1 MSPVEA
7 LQLAPDSHY
16 LREGCLTHE
25 AVIYNQSRSESI
37 TASKRGS
44 HMLEKERHNLIL
56 KLVEERSIV
65 SVGDL
70 LDLLGASEA
79 TIRRDI
85 NALAERGEVKRI
97 RGGAEAVRP
106 RHQPHLVGMPFA
118 MSQDVSV
125 PQKRA
130 IARAAAELIT
140 PGESIIIN
148 GGTTTYALVEF
159 LQDSDLDILTNSFPI
174 AAKLFATSRN
184 RITLPGGTLF
194 REQNI
199 VLSPFENDTIESF
212 WGNKLFVGCYGLN
225 RFGMMEA
232 DPLIVQ
238 AQTKLLKRSEHVIVM
253 ADSSKLRRKSA
264 MIVAGLDRINTIVT
278 DDGARPEEL
287 EDFRSAGIKVI
298 VAKVTPEDEMKK
310 IA

>member
-1 MSPVEA
+1 MAQNSRQQQILDLVRQRGFMSIEA
-7 LQLAPDSHY
+7 LADHF
-16 LREGCLTHE
+16 
-25 AVIYNQSRSESI
+25 
-37 TASKRGS
+37 
-44 HMLEKERHNLIL
+44 
-56 KLVEERSIV
+56 
-65 SVGDL
+65 SVTPQ
-70 LDLLGASEA
+70 

-85 NALAERGEVKRI
+85 NALAEKGEVKRI

-130 IARAAAELIT
+130 IARAAAGLIA

-148 GGTTTYALVEF
+148 GGTTTFALVEF
-159 LQDSDLDILTNSFPI
+159 LENSDLDILTNSFPI

-184 RITLPGGTLF
+184 RITLPGGTIF

-278 DDGARPEEL
+278 DDGARSEEL
-287 EDFRSAGIKVI
+287 EDFQAAGIKVI
-298 VAKVTPEDEMKK
+298 VAKVTEEDEMKK
-310 IA
+310 LA

>member
-1 MSPVEA
+1 VGVHDSR
-7 LQLAPDSHY
+7 APA
-16 LREGCLTHE
+16 G
-25 AVIYNQSRSESI
+25 SI
-37 TASKRGS
+37 MGGS
-44 HMLEKERHNLIL
+44 MLERERHSLIL

-85 NALAERGEVKRI
+85 NTLAERGEVKRI

-118 MSQDVSV
+118 LSQDISV

-140 PGESIIIN
+140 AGESIIIN
-148 GGTTTYALVEF
+148 GGTTTFALVEF
-159 LQDSDLDILTNSFPI
+159 LADHDLDILTNSFPI
-174 AAKLFATSRN
+174 AAKLLATSRN
-184 RITLPGGTLF
+184 RITLPGGTIY

-199 VLSPFENDTIESF
+199 VLSPFSNDTIENF
-212 WGNKLFVGCYGLN
+212 WGNKLFTGCYGLN
-225 RFGMMEA
+225 RFGIMEA

-238 AQTKLLKRSEHVIVM
+238 AQTKLLKRTEDVIVM
-253 ADSSKLRRKSA
+253 ADSSKLRQKSA
-264 MIVAGLDRINTIVT
+264 MIVTGLDRISTIIT
-278 DDGARPEEL
+278 DDGAKPEEL
-287 EDFRSAGIKVI
+287 DVFKAAGIKVI
-298 VAKVTPEDEMKK
+298 VASVSAEDELQKL
-310 IA
+310 A

>member
-1 MSPVEA
+1 
-7 LQLAPDSHY
+7 
-16 LREGCLTHE
+16 
-25 AVIYNQSRSESI
+25 
-37 TASKRGS
+37 
-44 HMLEKERHNLIL
+44 MLERERHNLIL

-118 MSQDVSV
+118 MSQDISV

-130 IARAAAELIT
+130 IARAAAELIE

-148 GGTTTYALVEF
+148 GGTTTFALVEF
-159 LQDSDLDILTNSFPI
+159 LVNCDLDILTNSFPI
-174 AAKLFATSRN
+174 AAKLLTTSRN
-184 RITLPGGTLF
+184 RITLPGGTIY

-199 VLSPFENDTIESF
+199 VLSPFANDTIESF
-212 WGNKLFVGCYGLN
+212 SGNKLFTGCFGLN

-238 AQTKLLKRSEHVIVM
+238 AQTKLLKRTEQVVVM
-253 ADSSKLRRKSA
+253 ADSSKLKRKSA
-264 MIVAGLDRINTIVT
+264 MIVAPLERISAIVT
-278 DDGARPEEL
+278 DDGADAKDL
-287 EDFRSAGIKVI
+287 EPFHAAGIKVI
-298 VAKVTPEDEMKK
+298 VASVTEEIQKL
-310 IA
+310 A

>member
-1 MSPVEA
+1 
-7 LQLAPDSHY
+7 
-16 LREGCLTHE
+16 
-25 AVIYNQSRSESI
+25 
-37 TASKRGS
+37 
-44 HMLEKERHNLIL
+44 MLEKERHNLIL

-130 IARAAAELIT
+130 IARAAAALIA

-159 LQDSDLDILTNSFPI
+159 LENSDLDILTNSFPI
-174 AAKLFATSRN
+174 AAKLLATSRN
-184 RITLPGGTLF
+184 RITLPGGTIF

-199 VLSPFENDTIESF
+199 VLSPFENDTVASF

-238 AQTKLLKRSEHVIVM
+238 AQTKLLKRCEHVIVM

-264 MIVAGLDRINTIVT
+264 MIVAGLDRIQTIVT

-298 VAKVTPEDEMKK
+298 VAKVLPEDELKK

>member
-1 MSPVEA
+1 
-7 LQLAPDSHY
+7 
-16 LREGCLTHE
+16 
-25 AVIYNQSRSESI
+25 
-37 TASKRGS
+37 
-44 HMLEKERHNLIL
+44 MLEKERHNLIL

-85 NALAERGEVKRI
+85 NALAEKGEVKRI

-130 IARAAAELIT
+130 IARAAAALIA

-159 LQDSDLDILTNSFPI
+159 LENSDLDILTNSFPI
-174 AAKLFATSRN
+174 AAKLLATSRN
-184 RITLPGGTLF
+184 RITLPGGTIF

-199 VLSPFENDTIESF
+199 VLSPFENDTVASF

-238 AQTKLLKRSEHVIVM
+238 AQTKLIKRSEHVIVM

-287 EDFRSAGIKVI
+287 EDFRSAGIKVL
-298 VAKVTPEDEMKK
+298 VAKVLPEDEMKK

>member
-1 MSPVEA
+1 
-7 LQLAPDSHY
+7 
-16 LREGCLTHE
+16 
-25 AVIYNQSRSESI
+25 
-37 TASKRGS
+37 
-44 HMLEKERHNLIL
+44 MLEKERHNLIL

-85 NALAERGEVKRI
+85 NALAEKGEVERI

-130 IARAAAELIT
+130 IARAAAALIA

-159 LQDSDLDILTNSFPI
+159 LANSDLDILTNSFPI
-174 AAKLFATSRN
+174 AAKLLATSRN
-184 RITLPGGTLF
+184 RITLPGGTIF

-278 DDGARPEEL
+278 DDGARPDEL
-287 EDFRSAGIKVI
+287 EDFRNAGINVI
-298 VAKVTPEDEMKK
+298 VAKVTSEDELQK

>member
-1 MSPVEA
+1 
-7 LQLAPDSHY
+7 
-16 LREGCLTHE
+16 
-25 AVIYNQSRSESI
+25 
-37 TASKRGS
+37 
-44 HMLEKERHNLIL
+44 MLEKERHNLIL

-130 IARAAAELIT
+130 IARAAAALIV

-148 GGTTTYALVEF
+148 GGEISRQETYDRTLEADRAFPLLV
-159 LQDSDLDILTNSFPI
+159 LDGSGRFADEL
-174 AAKLFATSRN
+174 AAAVTGVAADDARVTDIVRRGEVRIVPMDAGPDHLFAQ
-184 RITLPGGTLF
+184 LALF
-194 REQNI
+194 
-199 VLSPFENDTIESF
+199 LT
-212 WGNKLFVGCYGLN
+212 
-225 RFGMMEA
+225 
-232 DPLIVQ
+232 
-238 AQTKLLKRSEHVIVM
+238 
-253 ADSSKLRRKSA
+253 
-264 MIVAGLDRINTIVT
+264 
-278 DDGARPEEL
+278 
-287 EDFRSAGIKVI
+287 
-298 VAKVTPEDEMKK
+298 
-310 IA
+310 

>member
-1 MSPVEA
+1 
-7 LQLAPDSHY
+7 
-16 LREGCLTHE
+16 
-25 AVIYNQSRSESI
+25 
-37 TASKRGS
+37 
-44 HMLEKERHNLIL
+44 MLERERHNLIL
-56 KLVEERSIV
+56 KLVNERSIV

-85 NALAERGEVKRI
+85 NAMAERGEVKRI

-118 MSQDVSV
+118 LSQDISV

-130 IARAAAELIT
+130 IARAAAELIG

-148 GGTTTYALVEF
+148 GGTTTFALVEF
-159 LQDSDLDILTNSFPI
+159 LVDSDLDILTNSFPI
-174 AAKLFATSRN
+174 AAKLLATSRN
-184 RITLPGGTLF
+184 RITLPGGTIF

-212 WGNKLFVGCYGLN
+212 WGNKLFTGCYGLN

-238 AQTKLLKRSEHVIVM
+238 AQTKLLKRTEHVIVM

-264 MIVAGLDRINTIVT
+264 MIVAGLDRIATIIT
-278 DDGARPEEL
+278 DEDAKAEEL
-287 EDFRSAGIKVI
+287 EPFNAAGIEVI
-298 VAKVTPEDEMKK
+298 IAKVGEQDQVEKL
-310 IA
+310 A

>member
-1 MSPVEA
+1 
-7 LQLAPDSHY
+7 
-16 LREGCLTHE
+16 
-25 AVIYNQSRSESI
+25 
-37 TASKRGS
+37 
-44 HMLEKERHNLIL
+44 MLEKERHNLIL

-118 MSQDVSV
+118 MSQAVSV

-130 IARAAAELIT
+130 IARAAAALIA

-159 LQDSDLDILTNSFPI
+159 LENSDLDILTNSFPI
-174 AAKLFATSRN
+174 AAKLLSTSRN
-184 RITLPGGTLF
+184 RITLPGGTIF

-199 VLSPFENDTIESF
+199 VLSPFENDTVASF

-253 ADSSKLRRKSA
+253 ADSSKLRRKSS
-264 MIVAGLDRINTIVT
+264 MIVVGLDRINTIVT

-287 EDFRSAGIKVI
+287 EDFRAAGIKVI
-298 VAKVTPEDEMKK
+298 VAQVLPEDEMKK

>member
-1 MSPVEA
+1 V
-7 LQLAPDSHY
+7 
-16 LREGCLTHE
+16 
-25 AVIYNQSRSESI
+25 
-37 TASKRGS
+37 
-44 HMLEKERHNLIL
+44 LERERHSLIL
-56 KLVEERSIV
+56 KLVNERSIV

-70 LDLLGASEA
+70 LELLGASEA

-85 NALAERGEVKRI
+85 NTLAERGEVKRI

-106 RHQPHLVGMPFA
+106 RLQAHLVGMPFA
-118 MSQDVSV
+118 ISQGISV

-130 IARAAAELIT
+130 IARAAASLIS

-159 LQDSDLDILTNSFPI
+159 LADQDLDVLTNSFPI
-174 AAKLFATSRN
+174 AAQLLATSRN
-184 RITLPGGTLF
+184 RITLPGGTIF

-199 VLSPFENDTIESF
+199 VLSPFSHDAIENF
-212 WGNKLFVGCYGLN
+212 WGNKLFTGCYGIN
-225 RFGMMEA
+225 RFGLMEA

-238 AQTKLLKRSEHVIVM
+238 AQNKLLQRTEDVIVM
-253 ADSSKLRRKSA
+253 ADSSKLRQKSA
-264 MIVAGLDRINTIVT
+264 MIVTALSRISTLIT

-287 EDFRSAGIKVI
+287 EVFRSADIKVI
-298 VAKVTPEDEMKK
+298 VAKATEEDLKQQ

>member
-1 MSPVEA
+1 
-7 LQLAPDSHY
+7 
-16 LREGCLTHE
+16 
-25 AVIYNQSRSESI
+25 
-37 TASKRGS
+37 
-44 HMLEKERHNLIL
+44 MLEKERHNLIL
-56 KLVEERSIV
+56 KLAEERSIV
-65 SVGDL
+65 SVVDL

-118 MSQDVSV
+118 MNQDVSV

-130 IARAAAELIT
+130 IARAAAALIA

-159 LQDSDLDILTNSFPI
+159 LENSDLDILTNSFPI
-174 AAKLFATSRN
+174 AAKLLATSRN
-184 RITLPGGTLF
+184 RITLPGGTIF

-199 VLSPFENDTIESF
+199 VLSPFENDTVASF

-238 AQTKLLKRSEHVIVM
+238 AQTKLLKRCEHVIVM

-264 MIVAGLDRINTIVT
+264 MIVAGLDRIQTIVT

-287 EDFRSAGIKVI
+287 EDFRTAGIKVI
-298 VAKVTPEDEMKK
+298 VAKVLPEDEMKK

>member
-1 MSPVEA
+1 
-7 LQLAPDSHY
+7 
-16 LREGCLTHE
+16 
-25 AVIYNQSRSESI
+25 
-37 TASKRGS
+37 
-44 HMLEKERHNLIL
+44 MLEKERHNLIL
-56 KLVEERSIV
+56 KLVDERSIV

-130 IARAAAELIT
+130 IARAAAALIA

-159 LQDSDLDILTNSFPI
+159 LENSDLDILTNSFPI
-174 AAKLFATSRN
+174 AAKLLTTSRN
-184 RITLPGGTLF
+184 RITLPGGTIF

-199 VLSPFENDTIESF
+199 VLSPFENDTVASF

-253 ADSSKLRRKSA
+253 ADSSKLRRKSS

-287 EDFRSAGIKVI
+287 EDFRAAGIKVI
-298 VAKVTPEDEMKK
+298 VAQVLPEDEMKK